1 MSTQRTLESVAPG
14 LTADSIREMLARN
27 GMTVVAKPAPKWPS
41 KERKMPGKV
50 RRPRAE
56 SVALAAQMRSQGKD
70 NADIA
75 AALGVTRH
83 YVSELLPREENGKK
97 TKHPPANRVKPMRQ
111 SVRMQNVQARR
122 EKDREF
128 AIAKRKEGWTMAVIA
143 GALDRSPRY
152 VQDILPQEW
161 CGNLNKGHNAEVL
174 RTHPK
179 CVAMRGARVVRE
191 AKA

>member
-1 MSTQRTLESVAPG
+1 MSTHRLLDAVKPG

-27 GMTVVAKPAPKWPS
+27 GMTVVAKPAKLCN
-41 KERKMPGKV
+41 KTRKMPGKV

-56 SVALAAQMRSQGKD
+56 SVALAAQMRNQGKD

-83 YVSELLPREENGKK
+83 YVSELLPREQNGKK

-122 EKDREF
+122 DKDREF

-161 CGNLNKGHNAEVL
+161 CGNINKGHNAEIL